1 MIIFISSSPFMGG
14 AEYQMLDLIWGLA
27 GKYEIRFLSNSSS
40 PLLGLLPKNV
50 DKEVFDLGST
60 LGKFRGI
67 NIMDPRNLV
76 GIRNLGKV
84 FSSNALQERDLV
96 VTYDYKELVLA
107 KKARGKSKHIHF
119 QHPQFPNWLRLNP
132 FVRNLVVSSM
142 SQVDRVVVDCFAVKA
157 QLRQFGVEENNIE
170 VIYNGID
177 ENKFVPATWDEKN
190 KIRKKLGL
198 VGKQIIGI
206 NARIN
211 AGKGYETLIPVFKQ
225 IKTGFPDTCLVSVG
239 GGNPYIQKKINTLV
253 NKLGLSGRVKFLGEW
268 PRDKTPEFYKA
279 IDIFTLPSETEG
291 LPLTVIEAMFSGL
304 PVVAT
309 SVGGI
314 PEEVVEGRTGYLVEP
329 KDSVGLAE
337 AILKLLENKQLAIKI
352 GSDGRR
358 IALEN
363 FTKNKMIDNTYKLLV
378 RMGVRQ

>member
-14 AEYQMLDLIWGLA
+14 AEYQMLDLIRGLA
-27 GKYEIRFLSNSSS
+27 GKYEIRLLSNSSS
-40 PLLGLLPKNV
+40 PLQSLLPKDV
-50 DKEVFDLGST
+50 DKQLFDLGNT

-67 NIMDPRNLV
+67 NVLDPKNLV
-76 GIRNLGKV
+76 RIRNLGKV
-84 FSSNALQERDLV
+84 FSSLGMQEKDLV
-96 VTYDYKELVLA
+96 VTYDYKELIFA
-107 KKARGKSKHIHF
+107 KSVKGKSKHIHF

-132 FVRNLVVSSM
+132 FVRSLVVSSM
-142 SQVDRVVVDCFAVKA
+142 NEVDKIVTDCFAVKA
-157 QLRQFGVEENNIE
+157 HLKQFGVKEDKME

-177 ENKFVPATWDEKN
+177 ESKFVPAALPEKN
-190 KIRKKLGL
+190 KIRKGLGL

-206 NARIN
+206 NARVN
-211 AGKGYETLIPVFKQ
+211 AGKGYETLISAFKQ
-225 IKTGFPDTCLVSVG
+225 TKTGFPDTHLISVG
-239 GGNPYIQKKINTLV
+239 GGNPYIQKKISTLV

-268 PRDKTPEFYKA
+268 PRDKTAEFYKA

-314 PEEVVEGRTGYLVEP
+314 PEEVVDDQTGLLVP
-329 KDSVGLAE
+329 AKDPNQLAE
-337 AILKLLENKQLAIKI
+337 AFRKLLKDKSRGQKMGEA
-352 GSDGRR
+352 GRE
-358 IALEN
+358 IALRK
-363 FTKNKMIDNTYKLLV
+363 FTKKKMIDNTYKLLV

>member
-1 MIIFISSSPFMGG
+1 MGG
-14 AEYQMLDLIWGLA
+14 AEYQMLDLIQGLA

-40 PLLGLLPKNV
+40 PLLTFLPKNV
-50 DKEVFDLGST
+50 EKEDFDFGST

-67 NIMDPRNLV
+67 NIIDPRNLV
-76 GIRNLGKV
+76 RARNLGKV
-84 FSSNALQERDLV
+84 FLSNALQERDLV
-96 VTYDYKELVLA
+96 VTYDYKELILTKSA
-107 KKARGKSKHIHF
+107 KGKSKHIHF
-119 QHPQFPNWLRLNP
+119 QHPEFPNWLRLNP
-132 FVRNLVVSSM
+132 FVRNLVVSGM
-142 SQVDRVVVDCFAVKA
+142 NQVDRVVVDCFAVKA
-157 QLRQFGVEENNIE
+157 HLRQFGVEENNIE

-177 ENKFVPATWDEKN
+177 ENKFVPATLDEKD

-211 AGKGYETLIPVFKQ
+211 AGKGYETLLSAFKQ
-225 IKTGFPDTCLVSVG
+225 IRTKFPDTYLISVG
-239 GGNPYIQKKINTLV
+239 GGNPYIQKKINSLV
-253 NKLGLSGRVKFLGEW
+253 IKLGLSDQVRFLGEW
-268 PRDKTPEFYKA
+268 DRGKTPDFYKA

-291 LPLTVIEAMFSGL
+291 LPLTIIEAMLSGL

-314 PEEVVEGRTGYLVEP
+314 PEEVIEGRTGYLVEP

-337 AILKLLENKQLAIKI
+337 AILKLLENKQLAIKM

-358 IALEN
+358 IALGN
-363 FTKNKMIDNTYKLLV
+363 FTKNKMIDDTSKLLV

>member
-1 MIIFISSSPFMGG
+1 
-14 AEYQMLDLIWGLA
+14 MLDLIRGLV
-27 GKYEIRFLSNSSS
+27 GKYEIQFLSSSSS
-40 PLLGLLPKNV
+40 PLRSLLPKGV
-50 DKEVFDLGST
+50 GKETFDFGST

-67 NIMDPRNLV
+67 NVLDPKNLV
-76 GIRNLGKV
+76 RIRNLGKV
-84 FSSNALQERDLV
+84 FSSKGIQEGDLV
-96 VTYDYKELVLA
+96 VTYDYKELILA
-107 KKARGKSKHIHF
+107 KRVKGKPNHIHF

-142 SQVDRVVVDCFAVKA
+142 NQVDRVVVDCFAVKA
-157 QLRQFGVEENNIE
+157 HLKQFGVKEDKIE

-177 ENKFVPATWDEKN
+177 EDKFVPATLDEKN

-206 NARIN
+206 NARVN
-211 AGKGYETLIPVFKQ
+211 AGKGYETLIPAFKQ
-225 IKTGFPDTCLVSVG
+225 IKTGSPDTHLISAG
-239 GGNPYIQKKINTLV
+239 GGNPYIQKKINSLV
-253 NKLGLSGRVKFLGEW
+253 SKLGLSDQVRFLGEW
-268 PRDKTPEFYKA
+268 DRDKTPEFYKA

-314 PEEVVEGRTGYLVEP
+314 PEEVVDDQTGLLVP
-329 KDSVGLAE
+329 AKDPNQLAE
-337 AILKLLENKQLAIKI
+337 AFRKLLKDKSLGQKMGEV
-352 GSDGRR
+352 GRET
-358 IALEN
+358 ALQK
-363 FTKNKMIDNTYKLLV
+363 FTKKKMIDNTYKLLV